1 MYKNLIELF
10 KENEGKGAVGAFNL
24 HCFEMLPAM
33 IQAAEELNVPIII
46 QKTFI
51 RFDVNAVPL
60 SD

>member
-33 IQAAEELNVPIII
+33 IQAAEELNVPIISRLLLEQLNI
-46 QKTFI
+46 L
-51 RFDVNAVPL
+51 VLNH
-60 SD
+60 

>member
-46 QKTFI
+46 HI
-51 RFDVNAVPL
+51 IDRV
-60 SD
+60 SI

>member
-46 QKTFI
+46 QTSLGTAEYIGF
-51 RFDVNAVPL
+51 
-60 SD
+60 

>member
-33 IQAAEELNVPIII
+33 IQAAEELNV
-46 QKTFI
+46 QS
-51 RFDVNAVPL
+51 L
-60 SD
+60 SRLLLEQLNILVLNH